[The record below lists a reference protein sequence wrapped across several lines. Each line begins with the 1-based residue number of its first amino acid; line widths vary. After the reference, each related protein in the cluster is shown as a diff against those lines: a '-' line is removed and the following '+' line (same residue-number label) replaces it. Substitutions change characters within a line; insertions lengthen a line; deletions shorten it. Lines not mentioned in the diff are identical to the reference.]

1 MTDWTMDVFLQTIE
15 LIKYKMKKLI
25 KKLFNSIGLDIIR
38 YKKANRSR
46 KTKNLTLHKTITGNY
61 YLPTDAVND
70 TVANTIISNEIFEKE
85 VVDLAR
91 KYIKPNTTVLD
102 LGANFGQ
109 MSILFADMVG
119 ENGHVHSFDADDWI
133 FEIFSK
139 NIKANNKTNK
149 ITPHFGAIHNIP
161 GETLI
166 FPEQDFQEFGTYG
179 SYGIDYN
186 SRKGREVK
194 TITID
199 SLNIEEPISFIKI
212 DIQGGDLQAMQGA
225 IKTIE
230 KNKCPILFEYEY
242 HFEEKFNMC
251 FQDYVDFVQSINY
264 KFHKVLSGHNF
275 LIIPK

>member
-1 MTDWTMDVFLQTIE
+1 
-15 LIKYKMKKLI
+15 MKKII
-25 KKLFNSIGLDIIR
+25 KKLLNSIGIDIVR
-38 YKKANRSR
+38 YKNNVKGKGSK
-46 KTKNLTLHKTITGNY
+46 KTKNLTLHKTATGNY
-61 YLPTDAVND
+61 YLPTDALDDV
-70 TVANTIISNEIFEKE
+70 VANAIKSNQIFEKE
-85 VVDLAR
+85 VIDLAK

-102 LGANFGQ
+102 IGANFGQ

-119 ENGHVHSFDADDWI
+119 DKGHVQSFEADDWV
-133 FEIFSK
+133 FEIFNK
-139 NIKANNKTNK
+139 NIEANNLTNK
-149 ITPHFGAIHNIP
+149 IIPNFGAVHNIA

-166 FPEQDFQEFGTYG
+166 FPDQDFQEFGAYG

-186 SRKGREVK
+186 ATSGRKVK

-199 SLNIEEPISFIKI
+199 SLTIEEEISFIKI

-251 FQDYVDFVQSINY
+251 FQDYVDFVESINY
-264 KFHKVLSGHNF
+264 KFHKVLNGHNF
-275 LIIPK
+275 LIIPR